1 MLQVYK
7 LGFSVRSSDI
17 GDFCCQNKYL
27 LYPFQDFFISKVIV
41 LFTVELFCHLL
52 VIFLKLP
59 NLYSCSFAITYH
71 ITDPIESRESSTQ

>member
-7 LGFSVRSSDI
+7 LGFSVRSSDKY
-17 GDFCCQNKYL
+17 KYL

-41 LFTVELFCHLL
+41 LFTVELFRHLL
-52 VIFLKLP
+52 VIFLKWP